1 MTYGTFQGGAH
12 LIPAAWA
19 TATHLFEI
27 DQGLKKAAKQVPN
40 RPRAVNFSGPL
51 AEAPRSPFKRFPVDV
66 FIADHSRDSNEP
78 TLPVWCSWL
87 DDCATKDLPKVVV
100 QVWPSF
106 YMDKTN
112 GPMAKSNRKLLRNHG
127 YKVSFHF
134 MKATDY
140 GSAVAQDRLVV
151 FGFRGTTPVDVAS
164 LFKKQ
169 LMATPRP
176 MANCLRPFGVGSVSE
191 TAPQIPDLRIPEC
204 HRDPMP
210 PVAHSWIKT
219 SDGYRRLHPDE
230 LAKGLGMPS
239 SWMVRKRQVTIKPFV
254 VDRLTS
260 VHLWETVGLVLH
272 GVLPSLCP
280 SDIVAS
286 THDVGA
292 KTGVF
297 KENRGKKGSR
307 KGTTHPSGTA
317 PQSNDDAVEWEWTIP
332 DLRPNRPWYRQ
343 RLFRL
348 KKALLRY
355 PEDKRGAML
364 HEGKEDLKRH
374 RANYGDKGAVY
385 LQLLWWEFPEYHWEA
400 IRIGSSMNFLKEP
413 EHRLSENA
421 EYTPEMLQAAIEFIN
436 ELIQLGSVERCPE
449 DDPLVANA
457 PLFVVPKPG
466 TEPIQWR
473 IISDM
478 KRGGQNDAIGKDPVY
493 LPRVD
498 TILPHLYTGGWSSV
512 IDASKFFYQFKTMIS
527 ERKFLGLIHPETGV
541 HYRYRGL
548 PMGSANSPAIAGRL
562 GASFLRKLRERFPVF
577 QGTPTDNTW
586 WSQMEQRG
594 HDPTLGH
601 GRVLVSDDDG
611 LGACLMWVHVD
622 DFFVHAPT
630 KAKLIEGLNRFMD
643 MAVDVGLLCNPKK
656 VVPPAQIVKYCGF
669 LYDSVNIPTLSIPED
684 KRTRALAIV
693 QYCQSKRQSKFP
705 SLSLAVVTGILQSLV
720 DATPSRIGQT
730 FLRRLHN
737 TLHNA
742 ELEVD
747 SEQWSPSRK
756 YYQYVVL
763 DDDAWKDLDW
773 WRRALE
779 ASIQRPVRPV
789 KSGTLT
795 AMFGDGSGTGTGGTS
810 ETMEHGGD
818 TELDMW
824 MGVWNVHVHHFS
836 SNWKELCTIRLALRR
851 ESERAVSRCRDST
864 LFYFTDNEVSY
875 HLVNGGASKEPRLQ
889 ALLHEIK
896 FLELELG
903 CHLVVVHVPGTTMI
917 LQGADGLSR
926 GVWISPWQERVPTRQ
941 LLSYILAPVKL
952 LPGWND
958 WLRQHVVNMP
968 VPSTT
973 VIDWTSPWDPNQV
986 LDLSTTWIPPPEMA
1000 SQAISFVLEAWVE
1013 RPATTSAVFIIP
1025 RVLTRSWQYL
1035 SKHTETLRVL
1045 RVGDCPL
1052 LQHPVPVVVLCLRHY
1067 KRCLPVPFDHRMDP
1081 SPFSNY
1087 KRFRHEAELLR
1098 GLSGADVS
1106 T

>member
-436 ELIQLGSVERCPE
+436 QLIQLGSVER
-449 DDPLVANA
+449 
-457 PLFVVPKPG
+457 
-466 TEPIQWR
+466 
-473 IISDM
+473 
-478 KRGGQNDAIGKDPVY
+478 Y
-493 LPRVD
+493 PR
-498 TILPHLYTGGWSSV
+498 
-512 IDASKFFYQFKTMIS
+512 MI
-527 ERKFLGLIHPETGV
+527 R
-541 HYRYRGL
+541 
-548 PMGSANSPAIAGRL
+548 
-562 GASFLRKLRERFPVF
+562 
-577 QGTPTDNTW
+577 W
-586 WSQMEQRG
+586 
-594 HDPTLGH
+594 
-601 GRVLVSDDDG
+601 
-611 LGACLMWVHVD
+611 
-622 DFFVHAPT
+622 
-630 KAKLIEGLNRFMD
+630 
-643 MAVDVGLLCNPKK
+643 
-656 VVPPAQIVKYCGF
+656 
-669 LYDSVNIPTLSIPED
+669 
-684 KRTRALAIV
+684 
-693 QYCQSKRQSKFP
+693 
-705 SLSLAVVTGILQSLV
+705 
-720 DATPSRIGQT
+720 
-730 FLRRLHN
+730 
-737 TLHNA
+737 
-742 ELEVD
+742 
-747 SEQWSPSRK
+747 
-756 YYQYVVL
+756 
-763 DDDAWKDLDW
+763 
-773 WRRALE
+773 
-779 ASIQRPVRPV
+779 
-789 KSGTLT
+789 
-795 AMFGDGSGTGTGGTS
+795 
-810 ETMEHGGD
+810 
-818 TELDMW
+818 
-824 MGVWNVHVHHFS
+824 
-836 SNWKELCTIRLALRR
+836 
-851 ESERAVSRCRDST
+851 
-864 LFYFTDNEVSY
+864 
-875 HLVNGGASKEPRLQ
+875 
-889 ALLHEIK
+889 
-896 FLELELG
+896 
-903 CHLVVVHVPGTTMI
+903 
-917 LQGADGLSR
+917 
-926 GVWISPWQERVPTRQ
+926 
-941 LLSYILAPVKL
+941 
-952 LPGWND
+952 
-958 WLRQHVVNMP
+958 
-968 VPSTT
+968 
-973 VIDWTSPWDPNQV
+973 
-986 LDLSTTWIPPPEMA
+986 
-1000 SQAISFVLEAWVE
+1000 
-1013 RPATTSAVFIIP
+1013 
-1025 RVLTRSWQYL
+1025 
-1035 SKHTETLRVL
+1035 
-1045 RVGDCPL
+1045 
-1052 LQHPVPVVVLCLRHY
+1052 
-1067 KRCLPVPFDHRMDP
+1067 
-1081 SPFSNY
+1081 
-1087 KRFRHEAELLR
+1087 
-1098 GLSGADVS
+1098 
-1106 T
+1106 